1 MAELNLCFNLFSNK
15 YANERIMR
23 KGKHWATSLA
33 KIWGFG
39 TYSKPVT
46 IIIIIIIIISLAE
59 KRQISSESLTVQ
71 PGQPGIKACANRCY
85 PL

>member
-33 KIWGFG
+33 RIWGFG
-39 TYSKPVT
+39 TYSRPVT

-59 KRQISSESLTVQ
+59 KTSNKQREFDNAARTAGHKSM
-71 PGQPGIKACANRCY
+71 R
-85 PL
+85 